1 MNMKNT
7 VILLIFLL
15 SVLGLLIGI
24 HCTEDIDS
32 DNSQNEQSNAVN
44 EDSATIT
51 IEDLQKNESNVLN
64 QFFT

>member
-44 EDSATIT
+44 EDSAIIT